1 MSTATAGRA
10 REHLVR
16 RNLERHGW
24 RQIVRAAASKGSCD
38 LVMVHAVHG
47 LALVQVGTARSK
59 TLGPADRAR
68 FLADADDAGALA
80 LLATVLPGV
89 GVRYRLVNAGTPR
102 AWAAWDPAEVSA

>member
-1 MSTATAGRA
+1 MTNTARNGRA

-47 LALVQVGTARSK
+47 LALVQVGTGTK

-102 AWAAWDPAEVSA
+102 AWAAWDPAEVAS